1 MVDSAVA
8 ERPSNAT
15 SDAGPRV
22 AVDEDFDRRWSAWVA
37 RGRVHDRRVRGR
49 FVVSAAVI
57 AIGGAIAFAFI
68 A

>member
-15 SDAGPRV
+15 SDARPRV
-22 AVDEDFDRRWSAWVA
+22 AVDDDFDRRWSAWVA
-37 RGRVHDRRVRGR
+37 RGRVHDRRVRRR
-49 FVVSAAVI
+49 FFASAAVI
-57 AIGGAIAFAFI
+57 AIGSVIAFAFL